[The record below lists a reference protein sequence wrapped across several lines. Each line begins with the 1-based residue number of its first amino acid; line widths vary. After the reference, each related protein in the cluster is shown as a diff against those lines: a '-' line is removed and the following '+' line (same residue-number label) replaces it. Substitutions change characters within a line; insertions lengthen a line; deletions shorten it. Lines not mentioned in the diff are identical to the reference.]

1 MQEGMYLSGIS
12 PEVTILPPVPYPT
25 LPPMPGP
32 TPPQSC
38 SPPVSL
44 VYNPNHVRLGT
55 TTDGFMAF
63 DLPADVRAN
72 FENRYGFE
80 FGHCRNIID
89 VLLCA
94 LYLY

>member
-1 MQEGMYLSGIS
+1 M
-12 PEVTILPPVPYPT
+12 
-25 LPPMPGP
+25 
-32 TPPQSC
+32 
-38 SPPVSL
+38 
-44 VYNPNHVRLGT
+44 RLGT